1 MEGLLISLSLFSIFG
16 GTTTVSADMVLSNL
30 IFLSCPS
37 LSCSEPVL
45 LGRKEEIHNKNPL
58 FQLIENARVATQCRS
73 LLQAIY
79 VVRWLDALEAK
90 RSVNGFPIF
99 TQSVWNTEGARFHS
113 EESVLWRDYMSACL
127 FSAVTVTFFLNSSCQ
142 ICLQRQAIS
151 NFLCPT
157 PLSFS
162 NSKLVPLYWPSE
174 YAVTLS
180 PVLSKRFPGI
190 VLMQEVP
197 VRLCAAFSPADSMSL
212 QFLFLPILPPNL

>member
-1 MEGLLISLSLFSIFG
+1 MEGSLVSLSTFSIFG

-58 FQLIENARVATQCRS
+58 FQLIENACVATQCRS

-79 VVRWLDALEAK
+79 VVRWRDALEAK

-99 TQSVWNTEGARFHS
+99 TQSVWNTEGAASILKNLSCGEIICLHAC
-113 EESVLWRDYMSACL
+113 SVLLQL
-127 FSAVTVTFFLNSSCQ
+127 FFSLIVVPKYVYKDKPFVIFCA
-142 ICLQRQAIS
+142 
-151 NFLCPT
+151 

-162 NSKLVPLYWPSE
+162 NSKLGPLYWPSE

-197 VRLCAAFSPADSMSL
+197 VRLCAGFSPADSMSL
-212 QFLFLPILPPNL
+212 QFLFLRILPPNL